1 MSGRVGAGHGS
12 GCAARIHVGDAVAV
26 DKRVHT
32 VQQAIQAGTAA
43 LRDGVGKVRPR
54 RANAA
59 VWSQE
64 LVITGLVA
72 PAPDLEQRA
81 LSARARILR
90 DQRVVA
96 HSEAGSDGSP

>member
-1 MSGRVGAGHGS
+1 M
-12 GCAARIHVGDAVAV
+12 
-26 DKRVHT
+26 HT

-43 LRDGVGKVRPR
+43 LRDGVGKVRPC

-64 LVITGLVA
+64 LVVTRLVA

-81 LSARARILR
+81 LSARARVLR

-96 HSEAGSDGSP
+96 HSEAGSDRSPEAGAATGRTFLPVYAVLPASHGSRPT